1 MSALTKIYKFFNYTC
16 NCIDNIYL
24 DTSFI
29 YLQNKKHINLS
40 VENFVDLYINSK
52 VDLWRFNKNYYNICY
67 DLYNKTDIKNVN
79 DFDTICD
86 KLKSSILLPYKNW
99 MIFFLKNIKLFIFK
113 RNIRKCLKIK
123 QKLI

>member
-1 MSALTKIYKFFNYTC
+1 MSALTKIYTFFNYTC

-24 DTSFI
+24 DSSFI
-29 YLQNKKHINLS
+29 YSQNKKHINLS

-52 VDLWRFNKNYYNICY
+52 VDLWRFNKNDYNICY
-67 DLYNKTDIKNVN
+67 ELYNKTDIKNVN

-113 RNIRKCLKIK
+113 INIRKCLKIK